1 VMFQPRRTSGSVT
14 PLGTAQA
21 TDRRL
26 PDTRVTLANGSV
38 RSIRDLRPAVFALAP
53 NGCRCDAQLV
63 AVSRDVREHN
73 LSFYLVDRSL
83 PRLPKGLTDAGATRL
98 VEPNG
103 VLAAKYNAEKDGK
116 RVAGGPVLVF
126 VGSDGQVAEV
136 LPKPTP
142 TLVERELST
151 LAPSAAPA
159 S

>member
-1 VMFQPRRTSGSVT
+1 
-14 PLGTAQA
+14 
-21 TDRRL
+21 
-26 PDTRVTLANGSV
+26 
-38 RSIRDLRPAVFALAP
+38 VFALAP
-53 NGCRCDAQLV
+53 NGCRCDAQLG
-63 AVSRDVREHN
+63 AVSRDVRAHN
-73 LSFYLVDRSL
+73 LKFYLVDRSL
-83 PRLPKGLTDAGATRL
+83 PRLPEGLTDTSATRL
-98 VEPNG
+98 VERDG
-103 VLAAKYNAEKDGK
+103 VLAARYNAEKDGK